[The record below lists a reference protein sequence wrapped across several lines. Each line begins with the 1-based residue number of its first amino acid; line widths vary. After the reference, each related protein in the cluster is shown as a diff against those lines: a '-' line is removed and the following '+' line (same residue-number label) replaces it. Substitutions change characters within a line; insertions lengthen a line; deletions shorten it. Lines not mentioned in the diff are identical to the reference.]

1 MNVKDLKEL
10 KRSMYFKK
18 FDERVEMIAEHYNE
32 IKEDKE
38 KIHLELSLKEA
49 INNIDKYTFLSLAM
63 FVVPNL
69 VKAVVSYSNA
79 GVAEEIK
86 AKYEIF
92 AYLSVYL
99 IFAFLIISAVTSYKF
114 YKLYVNVIKDIK
126 EKRIEVKSN
135 IKTITT
141 NVEEIEITYK
151 NN

>member
-18 FDERVEMIAEHYNE
+18 FDERVEMIAEHYNQ
-32 IKEDKE
+32 IKEDKD
-38 KIHLELSLKEA
+38 KVHLELSLKEA

-69 VKAVVSYSNA
+69 VKAAVSYINA
-79 GVAEEIK
+79 GAAEEVK
-86 AKYEIF
+86 AKYEIL
-92 AYLSVYL
+92 AYFSVYL